1 MSGDVGLRGGSGTTS
16 EAATWN
22 RTLRLSLAD
31 AALSTT
37 LQTLTTGVFITGF
50 GLALGA
56 SQVQIGILAALPTLG
71 NVAQIV
77 GSYFIERT
85 GQRKSLCLA
94 TTFIARVIWFAILAL
109 PLVLLR
115 VSAGVLVW
123 WVVLLLA
130 TSSGLAAIGGVAWL
144 SWMKDLVPNG
154 RRADFLS
161 RRNQIG
167 TGLAL
172 SLSIVAA
179 LFLDWWELHRPG
191 SLAGFAIVF
200 GFAAVCG
207 LAAIHFLRS
216 TPDARMPDRR
226 GHEPFRQLITLP
238 FRDANFRRL
247 VVFYAFWSLGVN
259 VASPFFNVFMLRE
272 LDRPFWFV
280 TLVNTLAG
288 VASLVTNRFWVRLS
302 SQFGNKP
309 IVFLATL
316 GNAFFP
322 FCWIFID
329 RASAWWLVPVH
340 LTGMFNSVVVLGP
353 NNIMFKLAPD
363 RNASAYLAVFNAVV
377 GPAAAL
383 APVLGGL
390 LASALV
396 SVQWHIGPVVLDGM
410 KFVFLLSFLLRCT
423 SLLLLRRVTEPDAHG
438 VRHVVRVLRNV
449 KIPDLIEGLHT
460 TLALRRESR
469 SRRRVP
475 APHFTTE
482 TTSAAAARAAEP
494 VENRTA

>member
-1 MSGDVGLRGGSGTTS
+1 MSGDVGLRSGSGTTS

-37 LQTLTTGVFITGF
+37 LQTLTTGAFIAGF
-50 GLALGA
+50 GLAIGA

-85 GQRKSLCLA
+85 GQRKSLCLV
-94 TTFIARVIWFAILAL
+94 TTFLARALWFAILTL
-109 PLVLLR
+109 PLVLLHA
-115 VSAGVLVW
+115 SASVLVW
-123 WVVLLLA
+123 WIVLLLA

-172 SLSIVAA
+172 SLSIVAG
-179 LFLDWWELHRPG
+179 LFLDWWAMHRPS
-191 SLAGFAIVF
+191 SLGGFGFVF
-200 GFAAVCG
+200 GFAAICG
-207 LAAIHFLRS
+207 LTAIHFLRR
-216 TPDARMPDRR
+216 TPDARMPVRC
-226 GHEPFRQLITLP
+226 GHQPFAQLITLP
-238 FRDANFRRL
+238 MRDVNFRRL

-259 VASPFFNVFMLRE
+259 VASPFFNVYMLRE
-272 LDRPFWFV
+272 LGQPFWFV

-309 IVFLATL
+309 VVFLATL

-322 FCWIFID
+322 FCWMFID
-329 RASAWWLVPVH
+329 RTSAWWLVPVH
-340 LTGMFNSVVVLGP
+340 LLGMFNSVVVLGP

-377 GPAAAL
+377 GPATAL

-390 LASALV
+390 LAGFMV
-396 SVQWHIGPVVLDGM
+396 SVHGHIGPVVLDGM
-410 KFVFLLSFLLRCT
+410 KFVFMLSFALRLT
-423 SLLLLRRVTEPDAHG
+423 SLLLLRRVSEPDAHG
-438 VRHVVRVLRNV
+438 VRHLVRVLRNV
-449 KIPDLIEGLHT
+449 KLPDLIEGLHT
-460 TLALRRESR
+460 TLALRRETR
-469 SRRRVP
+469 RRRRVP
-475 APHFTTE
+475 APHFTSE
-482 TTSAAAARAAEP
+482 TTSAASPRAAEP
-494 VENRTA
+494 VESHAA